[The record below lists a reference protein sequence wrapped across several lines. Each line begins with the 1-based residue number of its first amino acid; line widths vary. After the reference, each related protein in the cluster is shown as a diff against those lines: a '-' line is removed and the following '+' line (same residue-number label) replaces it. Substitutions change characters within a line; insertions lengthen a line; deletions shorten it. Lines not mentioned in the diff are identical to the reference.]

1 MKNNVLA
8 IVKTVLILF
17 TTLAVGIF
25 IGGTE
30 INFFKEV
37 EEKIEQIE
45 EKKEEK
51 KEYEPLLEHERAVI
65 SVVESNIPAVVSIV
79 ATKYVEYIDYSVSD
93 FFLLV
98 PEVRERLQEEQG
110 TGFIIQ
116 EDGVILT
123 NKHVVADE
131 NAKYTVF
138 LSTGEKFD
146 ADVLAR
152 DPIQDLAVLK
162 IDGENL
168 PIVTI
173 GDSDTVR
180 AGQTAIAIGN
190 ALGEFQNTVSAG
202 IISGIGRR
210 IIARGGHT
218 AEVMD
223 DVLQTDAAINF
234 GNSGGPLLNLKGE
247 VIGINTATMI
257 SAEGIGFAIPVNKA
271 KRAIQGA
278 VKEGKIVYPFLGVRY
293 IIIDKKIKE
302 EENLKVDYG
311 AFVVSGAGREVAV
324 TPNSAAEKAGIK
336 EGDIILEINKEKITL
351 ENTLAQ
357 IITKYNPQDK
367 IELKIL
373 RGEIE
378 MIIEVILGEIS

>member
-1 MKNNVLA
+1 MKNNVLV
-8 IVKTVLILF
+8 IIKTVLILF
-17 TTLAVGIF
+17 ATLALGIF

-30 INFFKEV
+30 INFFKNV

-45 EKKEEK
+45 EKREEK
-51 KEYEPLLEHERAVI
+51 KGYEPFLEHEKAVI
-65 SVVESNIPAVVSIV
+65 SVVENNAPAVVSIV

-93 FFLLV
+93 FFFLV

-131 NAKYTVF
+131 KAKYTVF

-152 DPIQDLAVLK
+152 DPVQDLAVLK
-162 IDGENL
+162 INGENL
-168 PIVTI
+168 PTVTI

-180 AGQTAIAIGN
+180 VGQTAIAIGN
-190 ALGEFQNTVSAG
+190 ALGEFQNTVSVG

-210 IIARGGHT
+210 IIARGGYT

-257 SAEGIGFAIPVNKA
+257 SAEGIGFAIPINKA
-271 KRAIQGA
+271 KRAIDGA
-278 VKEGKIVYPFLGVRY
+278 LEEGKIVYPFLGVRY

-311 AFVVSGAGREVAV
+311 ALVVSGADREVAV

-351 ENTLAQ
+351 KNTLAQ

-367 IELKIL
+367 IELKLL
-373 RGEIE
+373 REEKE
-378 MIIEVILGEIS
+378 MIIEVVLGEIS